1 MGTARSGTAGV
12 RYVLVR
18 EHDAVREST
27 LETTEQKE
35 HHRDE
40 TA

>member
-1 MGTARSGTAGV
+1 MERLAPGRPAGL
-12 RYVLVR
+12 YLLVR
-18 EHDAVREST
+18 EHDAVRERI